1 MMFYWGKLLMHVVHD
16 DYEDDDDDEASD
28 AAAFFVAFFLHLI
41 KALEEL
47 LEPACLP
54 ANQIPLGWKAS
65 K

>member
-16 DYEDDDDDEASD
+16 DDEDDDDDEASD
-28 AAAFFVAFFLHLI
+28 AAAFFVEFFLHLI

-54 ANQIPLGWKAS
+54 GCQLDSTWMES
-65 K
+65 Q